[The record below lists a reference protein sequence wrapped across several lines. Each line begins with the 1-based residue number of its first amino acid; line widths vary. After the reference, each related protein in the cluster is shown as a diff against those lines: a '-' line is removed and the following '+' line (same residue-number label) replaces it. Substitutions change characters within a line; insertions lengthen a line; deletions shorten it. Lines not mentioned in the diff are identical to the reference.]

1 MSQRTFGEVELLE
14 EYTDRTLR
22 VLPGLEEAI
31 GSYRRALSEV
41 LGCPSDLPIE
51 LSDHSAGATEL
62 VDLLTLIDQV
72 PAAFAFAL
80 RELDDGHLRI
90 PGVLSAH
97 NHQALAAVANARI
110 DHPDASA
117 SQVRAAAF
125 GHPPA
130 GPPSGPP
137 AGPPSSA
144 DGHAATATRQ
154 DHAAARPAADG
165 VHWLSLGVTA
175 ADAAVAQRA
184 SDQHSKAQHAARRA
198 ARSSA
203 GINAGGLL
211 GRAVGKA
218 ATPASIA
225 LAGVE
230 QQLADAG
237 DPNLTQG
244 ERLVRTT
251 SAAIVDG
258 GAGLVGGAAGAFVGA
273 GVTASA
279 VGAVGGAVAGAEA
292 GTRVG
297 SATRR
302 QPPVRWLTAPVARK
316 LDQLLG
322 TGHDDDYDHV
332 LDLEPRA

>member
-1 MSQRTFGEVELLE
+1 MSQRTFGEVERLE
-14 EYTDRTLR
+14 DYTDRTLR

-31 GSYRRALSEV
+31 GGYRRVLSEV
-41 LGCPSDLPIE
+41 LGSPSDLPIE
-51 LSDHSAGATEL
+51 LPDRSDEATDL

-97 NHQALAAVANARI
+97 NHQALAAIAYARI
-110 DHPDASA
+110 DHPYANT

-125 GHPPA
+125 GHPP
-130 GPPSGPP
+130 SGPR
-137 AGPPSSA
+137 SSA
-144 DGHAATATRQ
+144 HGRAATAARQ
-154 DHAAARPAADG
+154 DHGTAQPAADE

-175 ADAAVAQRA
+175 ADAAAAQQTSA
-184 SDQHSKAQHAARRA
+184 QHSKAQHAARRA

-203 GINAGGLL
+203 GTNAGGLL
-211 GRAVGKA
+211 ARTVGKA

-230 QQLADAG
+230 QQLADAD

-258 GAGLVGGAAGAFVGA
+258 GAGLVGGAVGAFVGA
-273 GVTASA
+273 GVTGSA
-279 VGAVGGAVAGAEA
+279 VGGVGGAVAGAEA
-292 GTRVG
+292 GARVG

-316 LDQLLG
+316 LDQLLD
-322 TGHDDDYDHV
+322 TGHDDDYDRA

>member
-41 LGCPSDLPIE
+41 LGSPSDLPIE
-51 LSDHSAGATEL
+51 LSDHSADATEL

-154 DHAAARPAADG
+154 DHAAPRPAADG

-184 SDQHSKAQHAARRA
+184 SAQHSKAQHAARRA

-203 GINAGGLL
+203 
-211 GRAVGKA
+211 
-218 ATPASIA
+218 
-225 LAGVE
+225 
-230 QQLADAG
+230 
-237 DPNLTQG
+237 
-244 ERLVRTT
+244 
-251 SAAIVDG
+251 
-258 GAGLVGGAAGAFVGA
+258 
-273 GVTASA
+273 
-279 VGAVGGAVAGAEA
+279 
-292 GTRVG
+292 
-297 SATRR
+297 
-302 QPPVRWLTAPVARK
+302 
-316 LDQLLG
+316 
-322 TGHDDDYDHV
+322 
-332 LDLEPRA
+332 